1 MMEKT
6 KDWLLDVCL
15 VEKTGNVME
24 RTKVCLS
31 DVSLVEMTAHMT
43 VTMLDCSLE
52 VPDTPI

>member
-6 KDWLLDVCL
+6 KDWLLGVSL
-15 VEKTGNVME
+15 VEKTGNVTE

-31 DVSLVEMTAHMT
+31 DVSLVEMNAHMT

-52 VPDTPI
+52 VFDTPI